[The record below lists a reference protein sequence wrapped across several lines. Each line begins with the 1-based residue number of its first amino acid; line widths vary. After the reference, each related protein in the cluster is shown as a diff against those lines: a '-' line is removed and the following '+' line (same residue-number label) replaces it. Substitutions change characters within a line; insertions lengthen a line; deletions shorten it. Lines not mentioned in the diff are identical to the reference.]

1 MNDLIK
7 QIEENQAH
15 LQRQV
20 SVLTNVVHAYQTGL
34 IPPVAEFQITGRAV
48 YAGTAQEDGKK
59 YAAVRV
65 LVPEEYTGRE
75 FRVSVISI
83 KGE

>member
-1 MNDLIK
+1 MDGLIK
-7 QIEENQAH
+7 QIEEKQAR

-20 SVLTNVVHAYQTGL
+20 GVLTNVVHAYQTGL
-34 IPPVAEFQITGRAV
+34 IYPAAEFSTIERAV

-65 LVPEEYTGRE
+65 LVPEQFTGRE
-75 FRVSVISI
+75 FRVSLL
-83 KGE
+83 